1 MAILKVIHGR
11 GKYHDRSSF
20 HDLTQYATR
29 SDKTTPDLVL
39 DGSLFPEIAAQSM
52 QGLCAAYQKPKGT
65 NLRHSVLSFSPEESV
80 TAEQAADIARE
91 AMEYYEEDYQIM
103 AAVHTDRA
111 HLHIHFI
118 MNTTDYRT
126 GKKYPGNRGDY
137 YAFRDHVNKI
147 LRPRQL
153 TVKLEK

>member
-1 MAILKVIHGR
+1 
-11 GKYHDRSSF
+11 
-20 HDLTQYATR
+20 
-29 SDKTTPDLVL
+29 
-39 DGSLFPEIAAQSM
+39 M
-52 QGLCAAYQKPKGT
+52 QGLCAAYQKPEGT

-111 HLHIHFI
+111 HLHIQFI

-126 GKKYPGNRGDY
+126 GKKYPGSRADY
-137 YAFRDHVNKI
+137 FAFRDHINKI
-147 LRPRQL
+147 LRPQQL